1 MLKTYAILLTYAA
14 CLFTTSYKPIVQD
27 NDKEEFLN
35 RITSTLES
43 DVTNEEKLA
52 FLNSSLNKIETFQG
66 NEKLE
71 VLSTLSSAFLKIGDT
86 TKFKSLNKQ
95 TQYLSQKSNNY
106 YYNALSK
113 QKVGDYF
120 KNQKHLDSAFYY
132 YISAR
137 RIIEGHDF
145 DLNSKNLNASI
156 LYDIALIQHDTK
168 DYVRAEETATKY
180 VNYVKV
186 NEITQHYFTS
196 YNLTAIIQN
205 GLKNFDKAFKYH
217 QIAKE
222 QIKFL
227 DEDVNEI
234 YSIYN
239 TNNFA
244 STYARAENYKKA
256 DSVYQTLLQNK
267 DLINLI
273 PKTYVKAKSGYLYA
287 NFKLGK
293 FTSAYFEKEFTATL
307 QLIDSL
313 GLEYEKPRVYQYYAE
328 VLLAANKKEQ
338 AIAKVETAVDIA
350 KATENNDRLLEL
362 YEFLIAVEE
371 IDKRGYGMQYV
382 KLQNQLINEERSFRE
397 KFALIELETEE
408 TEQEN
413 IKLQK
418 RSQLLIGVSIGLLV
432 LGVGVITI
440 VLQRIVNQRL
450 RFEKTQQE
458 SNQEIYKLMLAQRGK
473 LEQGKKAEQRRISEE
488 LHDGVLGEMLGIRL
502 IMSGLNERS
511 DQEAIN
517 QRDELIQKLQGV
529 EEEIR
534 MISHELNKGSYEKVD
549 NFNLAL
555 IELLST
561 SAKSSG
567 IKIETKYSNEVDWE
581 LFDSNTKINI
591 YRIVQEIIQ
600 NSIKHSKAKNID
612 LQISKTAHNL
622 RLNIIDNGKGFDLKK
637 KKTGIGI
644 KNIRSRI
651 EKLNGKVN
659 FRSTLGKGT
668 KVEVIV
674 PIKNNVENSKAD
686 KESTS
691 FNILQAE

>member
-1 MLKTYAILLTYAA
+1 MLKTYAILLTISA
-14 CLFTTSYKPIVQD
+14 CLFTTPFKPIIQD

-43 DVTNEEKLA
+43 DVTNDEKSA
-52 FLNSSLNKIETFQG
+52 FLNSSCAKIETFTG

-71 VLSTLSSAFLKIGDT
+71 VLSTLSNAFLKIGDT
-86 TKFKSLNKQ
+86 TQFKSLNKR
-95 TQYLSQKSNNY
+95 TQDISENNNNH
-106 YYNALSK
+106 YYNAESK
-113 QKVGDYF
+113 RQLGDYF
-120 KNQKHLDSAFYY
+120 KSKKQLDSAFYY
-132 YISAR
+132 YVSAR
-137 RIIEGHDF
+137 RSINDF
-145 DLNSKNLNASI
+145 DFNLEAKELKALT
-156 LYDIALIQHDTK
+156 LYKIALIQHDTK
-168 DYVRAEETATKY
+168 DYVRAEETATKLVDY
-180 VNYVKV
+180 IK
-186 NEITQHYFTS
+186 EQELKTFYFTS
-196 YNLTAIIQN
+196 YNLIATIQN

-222 QIKFL
+222 QIEYL
-227 DEDVNEI
+227 DDNVKDV

-244 STYARAENYKKA
+244 STYVRAENYQKA
-256 DSVYQTLLQNK
+256 DSVYSTLLQNK
-267 DLINLI
+267 ELINLI

-287 NFKLGK
+287 NFKQGK
-293 FTSAYFEKEFTATL
+293 FSSEYFEKEFIATL
-307 QLIDSL
+307 KLIDSL
-313 GLEYEKPRVYQYYAE
+313 GFEYEKPRVYQYYAE
-328 VLLAANKKEQ
+328 ALLANSQKEK
-338 AIAKVETAVDIA
+338 AIANAEKAIEIA
-350 KATENNDRLLEL
+350 RATENNDRLLEL
-362 YEFLIAVEE
+362 YEFLISVEE
-371 IDKRGYGMQYV
+371 IDNTGYGMQYV
-382 KLQNQLINEERSFRE
+382 NLQNQLIDEERNFRE

-432 LGVGVITI
+432 LGIGVITI
-440 VLQRIVNQRL
+440 VLQRIINQKL
-450 RFEKTQQE
+450 RFEKAQQE

-534 MISHELNKGSYEKVD
+534 TISHELNRGSYEKVD

-555 IELLST
+555 LELLST
-561 SAKSSG
+561 SEKRSG
-567 IKIETKYSNEVDWE
+567 IQIDIKYLSEVDWE

-600 NSIKHSKAKNID
+600 NSIKHSRAKNID
-612 LQISKTAHNL
+612 LQISKTSQHL
-622 RLNIIDNGKGFDLKK
+622 SLSVIDNGKGFDLKK

-659 FRSTLGKGT
+659 FRSSLGKGT
-668 KVEVIV
+668 IVEIMV
-674 PIKNNVENSKAD
+674 PIKTNPENNKPSK
-686 KESTS
+686 KSS
-691 FNILQAE
+691 SINIMQPE